1 METRE
6 NDFIISNIQDRL
18 NRILVEL
25 NELSCMENPRMAL
38 TRSHI
43 IYHLESLFHDI
54 LSVHIWVTFHH
65 RVVQCVINAWQILRS
80 QVECDKKDVD
90 GTECTTN
97 HVYTG
102 LVGRPRVAILY
113 DQILSL
119 LGMNYLYI
127 LHTYILHILPSPI

>member
-1 METRE
+1 MEMRE

-18 NRILVEL
+18 NRILVKL
-25 NELSCMENPRMAL
+25 NELSCMENPRMEL
-38 TRSHI
+38 TLSHI
-43 IYHLESLFHDI
+43 IYHLDSLCRDI
-54 LSVHIWVTFHH
+54 LSFHIWVTFHH

-80 QVECDKKDVD
+80 QVECDKEDVD

-102 LVGRPRVAILY
+102 IVGRPRLAISY

-119 LGMNYLYI
+119 LGMYYLYI